1 MTPKSGRTH
10 PRITVKRHR
19 TWLCDLTCPDK
30 CASNLLTEWAVEI
43 PGYHVG
49 RGDYRPPLRISF
61 TTHADALGWACTI
74 TDGVRAVGQTLTLAL
89 GGIR

>member
-30 CASNLLTEWAVEI
+30 CASHLLTEWAVEI

-49 RGDYRPPLRISF
+49 RGEYRPPLRLFF
-61 TTHADALGWACTI
+61 TNHADALTHAT
-74 TDGVRAVGQTLTLAL
+74 ALADSTRQK
-89 GGIR
+89 GTQ